1 MRGSLKWEA
10 DKRFVWEGREYDMVM
25 YIRTV
30 QSMDPMI
37 KYLTSFTISNFNL
50 NTNQTIK
57 KISFVREWDPCKSL
71 IYLVLRRS

>member
-1 MRGSLKWEA
+1 
-10 DKRFVWEGREYDMVM
+10 MVM

-57 KISFVREWDPCKSL
+57 KISFVRE
-71 IYLVLRRS
+71 